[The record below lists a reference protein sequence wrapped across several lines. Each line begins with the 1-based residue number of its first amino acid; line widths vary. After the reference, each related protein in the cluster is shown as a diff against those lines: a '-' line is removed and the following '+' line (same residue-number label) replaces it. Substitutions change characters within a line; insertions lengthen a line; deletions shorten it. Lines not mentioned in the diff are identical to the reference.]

1 MYCKGIDFFFYPYN
15 VRKLNSIF
23 VLMNRLETGLFSGS
37 FNPIHMGHLMLAN
50 YISAFTSLQEIWFVV
65 TPHSPLKKR
74 ESLLSDAVRL
84 EMVRLA
90 LEDYPT
96 MRVSDVE
103 FYMPRPSY
111 TIDTLNLLSELH
123 PERKFSLIIGGDNW
137 LLFDRWKDYK
147 LILERYPL
155 IVYPR
160 PGENVQIPES
170 LSQTVKV
177 VNAPQLEISSTFI
190 RNSIQEGK
198 NVRAFLPPKVYE
210 YILQNQLY
218 R

>member
-50 YISAFTSLQEIWFVV
+50 YIVPYFLQEIWFVV

-147 LILERYPL
+147 LIWSLPL
-155 IVYPR
+155 IVYPT
-160 PGENVQIPES
+160 GENVQI
-170 LSQTVKV
+170 L
-177 VNAPQLEISSTFI
+177 NH
-190 RNSIQEGK
+190 
-198 NVRAFLPPKVYE
+198 
-210 YILQNQLY
+210 
-218 R
+218 

>member
-96 MRVSDVE
+96 MRVSMLN
-103 FYMPRPSY
+103 FICASIYKLY
-111 TIDTLNLLSELH
+111 TKFAIRAH

-137 LLFDRWKDYK
+137 LLFDRWKITTYFGGATPYCLHD
-147 LILERYPL
+147 P
-155 IVYPR
+155 
-160 PGENVQIPES
+160 
-170 LSQTVKV
+170 
-177 VNAPQLEISSTFI
+177 
-190 RNSIQEGK
+190 
-198 NVRAFLPPKVYE
+198 
-210 YILQNQLY
+210 
-218 R
+218 